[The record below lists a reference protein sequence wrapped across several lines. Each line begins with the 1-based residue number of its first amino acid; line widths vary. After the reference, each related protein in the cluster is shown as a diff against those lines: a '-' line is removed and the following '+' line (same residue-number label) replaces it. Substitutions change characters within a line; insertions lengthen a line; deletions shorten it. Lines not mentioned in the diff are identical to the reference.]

1 MERPSGNDDKR
12 WDQAQFS
19 ASVSSFKPQS
29 VGLGLSVTKVWLK
42 GDLVLL
48 GLLVVA
54 YRNWYRIISWRS
66 SYGEEGETFARYGR
80 VVFIDQKLFALWQRS
95 QENRLGVL
103 LDTLTGVL
111 SQEANLV
118 LGVEDEVKS
127 LEQELKLAH
136 FHLIDL
142 EEKRQDAR
150 HSQRIR

>member
-1 MERPSGNDDKR
+1 MELQ
-12 WDQAQFS
+12 W
-19 ASVSSFKPQS
+19 
-29 VGLGLSVTKVWLK
+29 
-42 GDLVLL
+42 
-48 GLLVVA
+48 
-54 YRNWYRIISWRS
+54 
-66 SYGEEGETFARYGR
+66 
-80 VVFIDQKLFALWQRS
+80 
-95 QENRLGVL
+95 GVL